1 MLRSLR
7 GGPHGY
13 NFFMTKIARSSLMS
27 NFGPMGV
34 VVSIAMAI
42 MMQGASLVIAG
53 AVADGC

>member
-1 MLRSLR
+1 MAIIVL
-7 GGPHGY
+7 
-13 NFFMTKIARSSLMS
+13 SSLIS

>member
-1 MLRSLR
+1 
-7 GGPHGY
+7 
-13 NFFMTKIARSSLMS
+13 
-27 NFGPMGV
+27 MGV